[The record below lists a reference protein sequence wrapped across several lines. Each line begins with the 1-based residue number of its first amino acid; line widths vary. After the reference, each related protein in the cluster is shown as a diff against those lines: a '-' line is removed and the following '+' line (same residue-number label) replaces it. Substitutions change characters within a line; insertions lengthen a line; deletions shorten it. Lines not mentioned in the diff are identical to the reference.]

1 MMILMMMIMI
11 MMMVTMMYVIRWYSY
26 CYRMIMMM
34 VMTMIVILPCVHFRK
49 EIKIS
54 ESSAQIWTNMN
65 ENCKTK
71 KRIE

>member
-1 MMILMMMIMI
+1 MILMMMIMT
-11 MMMVTMMYVIRWYSY
+11 MMMVTMMYVISWYSY

-34 VMTMIVILPCVHFRK
+34 VMMMMIVILPCVHFRK

>member
-1 MMILMMMIMI
+1 MQNGNYMTVCDFMMKMMIIMMMLMMML
-11 MMMVTMMYVIRWYSY
+11 MM
-26 CYRMIMMM
+26 
-34 VMTMIVILPCVHFRK
+34 MIVILPCVHFRK
-49 EIKIS
+49 EIKLC